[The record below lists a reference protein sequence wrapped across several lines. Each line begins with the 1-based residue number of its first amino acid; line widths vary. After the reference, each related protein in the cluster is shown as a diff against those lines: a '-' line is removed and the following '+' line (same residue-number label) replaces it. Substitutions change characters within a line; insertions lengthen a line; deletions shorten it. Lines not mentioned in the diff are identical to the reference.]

1 MATPNKVI
9 EHVDKVK
16 INAYEPADK
25 LQWLSELDGMIRRVV
40 MQEEGAVSYSFPG
53 DEDTHLLVPYPFDN
67 IYPLYLEAMISFHN
81 KEYADYN
88 NEIQLFNARF
98 EEYKKAY
105 IRENRPKSSGRLQLW
120 G

>member
-16 INAYEPADK
+16 INAYDPEDK
-25 LQWLSELDGMIRRVV
+25 FHWLSELDGMIRCVV
-40 MQEEGAVSYSFPG
+40 MQEEGAFAYSYPDDG
-53 DEDTHLLVPYPFDN
+53 DRDLLVPYPFDN
-67 IYPLYLEAMISFHN
+67 IYPLYLIAMISLHN
-81 KEYADYN
+81 REYNNYN
-88 NEIQLFNARF
+88 NEIQVFNTRF

-105 IRENRPKSSGRLQLW
+105 IRENIPKSSGRVKLW